1 MKTFFKINYSAS
13 IAYKQCKFFTLA
25 FTNIIFTILL
35 LFLLFVVLFQF
46 VVRLQFTL
54 VDPNTTVDLTQY
66 INVDSL
72 SCMFSPLFTNQRL
85 RGANKTSQL
94 NGFISHATPRVKGPL
109 TNFYTPHSLSP
120 PNRVVG
126 FVCRHVEGV
135 DLKVAKVRSFSTNG
149 GDTSRNKLVINS
161 TPEQVVFE
169 NDKAVL
175 MLPSLKPFLW
185 LIEHY
190 TKEPKTLPDFEKYE
204 GKFYDFC
211 FYLLY
216 VLHGLECGYYKFD

>member
-1 MKTFFKINYSAS
+1 MKKSFKLTFESLPMTDKYGKLFPMTSPPLMTDKYGFKNY
-13 IAYKQCKFFTLA
+13 
-25 FTNIIFTILL
+25 N
-35 LFLLFVVLFQF
+35 
-46 VVRLQFTL
+46 
-54 VDPNTTVDLTQY
+54 
-66 INVDSL
+66 
-72 SCMFSPLFTNQRL
+72 FSQST
-85 RGANKTSQL
+85 
-94 NGFISHATPRVKGPL
+94 RVKGL
-109 TNFYTPHSLSP
+109 FRNFCTPHSLSP

-135 DLKVAKVRSFSTNG
+135 DQKIAKVRSFSTNG
-149 GDTSRNKLVINS
+149 GGDTPINKLVINS

-190 TKEPKTLPDFEKYE
+190 TKEQKTTHDLEKY
-204 GKFYDFC
+204 GYKFKDF
-211 FYLLY
+211 FFSLLD